1 MINLLTTDMAYNSA
15 SLPQDLAEEYFD
27 RFIDDIRQVLSIQ
40 SHSNLCQNCAVES
53 LKAFQGGGYLLGN
66 TFESGSFFAC
76 EGSQRIGV
84 LWIGDED

>member
-1 MINLLTTDMAYNSA
+1 MAQNEA
-15 SLPQDLAEEYFD
+15 VEYFD
-27 RFIDDIRQVLSIQ
+27 GFIDDIRQVLSIQ

-53 LKAFQGGGYLLGN
+53 VKAFQGGGYLLGN
-66 TFESGSFFAC
+66 TFESGCFFAC